1 MNEALIKKERL
12 DAMERLERQLDE
24 LYAKKLTLDRNLSI
38 AQQDMALTMRRKGTS
53 VDRFREMQDALAAA
67 TQNANEIH
75 QLERQ
80 LKRARETFERDYPN
94 FGRGG

>member
-12 DAMERLERQLDE
+12 GAMERLERQLDE
-24 LYAKKLTLDRNLSI
+24 LYAKKLTLDRNLST

-94 FGRGG
+94 FGRGS